1 MHEIYFCSS
10 FKQYL
15 LIVYFWHRFR
25 VRINI
30 LWFGKYDPFFNFQY
44 ANISHLVKNSQY
56 QSIIQFLNLKQR
68 KFFSVDV
75 KNNFN
80 MSCVDKSHTCVFFQL
95 LFGCPTANFGPFSRG
110 QPHSPDV
117 YHSVFIFS
125 TRGHQE
131 PRNEVGSLSPAEPLV
146 GFEAGTFDSYYN
158 ALTH

>member
-25 VRINI
+25 VGINI

-80 MSCVDKSHTCVFFQL
+80 MSCVDKSHTMCIFFNCYL
-95 LFGCPTANFGPFSRG
+95 AAPRPTFGHFRGDSLTLPMFITPFLYFRPGVTRSLVTRLGP
-110 QPHSPDV
+110 
-117 YHSVFIFS
+117 
-125 TRGHQE
+125 
-131 PRNEVGSLSPAEPLV
+131 
-146 GFEAGTFDSYYN
+146 
-158 ALTH
+158 

>member
-25 VRINI
+25 VGINI

-80 MSCVDKSHTCVFFQL
+80 MSCVDKSHTCVFFL
-95 LFGCPTANFGPFSRG
+95 TAIWL
-110 QPHSPDV
+110 PHSQLWA
-117 YHSVFIFS
+117 IFEG
-125 TRGHQE
+125 TA
-131 PRNEVGSLSPAEPLV
+131 SLSRCLSLR
-146 GFEAGTFDSYYN
+146 FYIFDPGSPG
-158 ALTH
+158 AS